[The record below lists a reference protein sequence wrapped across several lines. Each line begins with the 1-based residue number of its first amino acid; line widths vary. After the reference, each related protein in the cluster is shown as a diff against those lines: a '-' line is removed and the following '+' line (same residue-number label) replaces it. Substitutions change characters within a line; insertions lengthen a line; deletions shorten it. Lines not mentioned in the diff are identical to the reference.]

1 MRGSTLWLAGLFAS
15 TAVATL
21 ATLPLA
27 GPAEAG
33 PAFNQRFEGTWVG
46 AGTVKRDSDPSPRRV
61 TCRVDGAADET
72 RLALDGSCRAM
83 LIFTRAIGADLAVDG
98 SGTYRGVYTGSRVGP
113 AQLSGR
119 LDGDRIVLA
128 VRFPEGV
135 GGGRQEMT
143 IENPEGSDRFT
154 LRVTDVIDG
163 TRTEITNLVFERR

>member
-1 MRGSTLWLAGLFAS
+1 MRQ
-15 TAVATL
+15 ATFVL
-21 ATLPLA
+21 ATSIMVGASAVLPFA

-33 PAFNQRFEGTWVG
+33 PAFNQRFEGIWVG
-46 AGTVKRDSDPSPRRV
+46 AGTVKRDSDPDPRRV
-61 TCRVDGAADET
+61 TCRVDGAADAT
-72 RLALDGSCRAM
+72 RIALDGTCRAM
-83 LIFTRAIGADLAVDG
+83 LIFTRAIGANLAVDG
-98 SGTYRGVYTGSRVGP
+98 SGTYSGVYTGSQVGP
-113 AQLSGR
+113 ARLSGT

-163 TRTEITNLVFERR
+163 VPTEITNLVFERR